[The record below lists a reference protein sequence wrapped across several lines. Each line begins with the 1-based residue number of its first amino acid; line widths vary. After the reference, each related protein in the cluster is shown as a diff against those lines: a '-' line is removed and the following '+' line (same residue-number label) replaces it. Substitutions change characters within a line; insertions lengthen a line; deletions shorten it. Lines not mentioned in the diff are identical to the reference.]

1 MFCLKSQENGKN
13 ITIFARYNKSKTCT
27 KLRQKDAKK
36 TQKSCPKD
44 VLFAPQDSIGKG
56 SIDKDSIG
64 EGR

>member
-1 MFCLKSQENGKN
+1 M
-13 ITIFARYNKSKTCT
+13 
-27 KLRQKDAKK
+27 
-36 TQKSCPKD
+36 QKSCPKD